1 MNIMSNIFHDNCF
14 SESVFPD
21 DLKRAEVIPIFE
33 TDIRKDSKGLKENYR
48 PVSILSNIST
58 IYETCLYN
66 ELSSFFKDIF
76 SDYQF
81 GFRIGISAQQCLIT
95 LNET

>member
-33 TDIRKDSKGLKENYR
+33 TDIKKDSKGLKENYR

-58 IYETCLYN
+58 IYETCTTNYPVFLKIFFQII
-66 ELSSFFKDIF
+66 SSAF
-76 SDYQF
+76 
-81 GFRIGISAQQCLIT
+81 A
-95 LNET
+95 